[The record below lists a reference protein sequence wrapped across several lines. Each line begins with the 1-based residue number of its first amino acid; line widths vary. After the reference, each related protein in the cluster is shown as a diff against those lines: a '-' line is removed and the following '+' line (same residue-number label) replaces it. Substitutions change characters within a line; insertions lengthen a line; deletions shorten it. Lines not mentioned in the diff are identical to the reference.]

1 MGSDTSDELSKQF
14 SFSHIVLG
22 CKYLLERRNNDQRQ
36 RVYLQFYCLEPV
48 HPTNLGLPAERT
60 GGRDS

>member
-22 CKYLLERRNNDQRQ
+22 CKYLLERRNNYQRQ
-36 RVYLQFYCLEPV
+36 RVYLQFYCLEPRI
-48 HPTNLGLPAERT
+48 EKYF
-60 GGRDS
+60 